1 MTVGILVIHGFTGG
15 PYEVEPLVQYLQHT
29 THYLIESITLSGHGE
44 DLQLNGYTHM
54 HWLMEAELAF
64 RTLQRHVDRIVV
76 IGFSMGGLIA
86 MYLAKRYPV
95 YKLVLLSAAAKYV
108 SPVQLTRDLQIL
120 VNDTMRGVVKD
131 NSMYQNYRRKFRKVP
146 LQAVIEFLKCTRKVS
161 RYIAHLTLPIFIVQ
175 GQRDEVVPYVSAQ
188 YLYNKISSSEKYL
201 YMSQTGKHL
210 ICYSEDCAKWFEKV
224 RQFIIVK

>member
-1 MTVGILVIHGFTGG
+1 MTVGILAIHGFTGG
-15 PYEVEPLVQYLQHT
+15 PYEVEPLVQYLHET
-29 THYLIESITLSGHGE
+29 TDYVIESITLSGHGE
-44 DLQLNGYTHM
+44 DLQLKGYTHT
-54 HWLMEAELAF
+54 HWFMEAELAF
-64 RTLQRHVDRIVV
+64 RTLQRQVDRIVV

-95 YKLVLLSAAAKYV
+95 DKLVLLSAAAKYV
-108 SPVQLTRDLQIL
+108 SPIQLTRDLQIL
-120 VNDTMRGVVKD
+120 VNDTMRGVVKE

-161 RYIAHLTLPIFIVQ
+161 RYIAHLTLPVFIVQ

-188 YLYNKISSSEKYL
+188 YLYNKISSAEKYM

-210 ICYSEDCAKWFEKV
+210 ICYSDDCADWFEKV